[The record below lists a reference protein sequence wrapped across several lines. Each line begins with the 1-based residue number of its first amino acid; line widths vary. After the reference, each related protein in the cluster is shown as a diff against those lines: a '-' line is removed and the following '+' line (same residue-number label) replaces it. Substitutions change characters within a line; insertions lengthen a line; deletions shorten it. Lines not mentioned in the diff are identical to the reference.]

1 MEPQKAVGTFFS
13 VLVSIE
19 SRACSFSTHVIISL
33 SSHHPL
39 ICVSGKEVWD
49 RFMKTCSGSLIIRE
63 VQINHSEPPPHTIKV
78 AITKKGKGQQHWQDW
93 RTGNLYRW

>member
-33 SSHHPL
+33 FLYHPL
-39 ICVSGKEVWD
+39 
-49 RFMKTCSGSLIIRE
+49 
-63 VQINHSEPPPHTIKV
+63 
-78 AITKKGKGQQHWQDW
+78 
-93 RTGNLYRW
+93 NLCFR